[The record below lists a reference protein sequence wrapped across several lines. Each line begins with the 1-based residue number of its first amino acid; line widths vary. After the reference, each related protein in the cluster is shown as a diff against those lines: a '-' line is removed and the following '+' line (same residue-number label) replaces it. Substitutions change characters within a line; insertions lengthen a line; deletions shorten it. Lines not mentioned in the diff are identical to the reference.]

1 MRLNK
6 SIKILINYFLGP
18 LLFIWLAVSIYR
30 QIINQP
36 GLEQSWLHIQT
47 SLTSSKIWLL
57 AGVILLMLGNWSI
70 EAVKWKLSVSAI
82 HPVGFVQSFKAILSG
97 VSFSVTLPNRIGE
110 YAGRLLFLPDGK
122 RLKAVANTV
131 GGSISQLLVTLLSGL
146 AGFAVLK
153 GDLLKGGLFTNGW
166 HQLVFTVIGIVT
178 FVLTVLY
185 FCMAPIGRWVA
196 QKWPNSRHLHLVRPL
211 QTFSVQL
218 LMLLLLLSLLRY
230 GVFVVQYFLLFSLFE
245 VHATATVV
253 WSVLSVVFL
262 TLAIIPNIALVE
274 VGLRGKVSLQLMA
287 LFTANSLGVLL
298 ATVSIW
304 FVNLIVP
311 ALAGSVLI
319 LSIKVFKRKNETI
332 EI

>member
-6 SIKILINYFLGP
+6 SIKIFINYFLGP
-18 LLFIWLAVSIYR
+18 LLFIWLTLSIYR

-36 GLEQSWLHIQT
+36 HLEQSWQHIQA
-47 SLTSSKIWLL
+47 SLISSKIFLL
-57 AGVILLMLGNWSI
+57 AGVVFLMLVNWSI
-70 EAVKWKLSVSAI
+70 EAVKWRLSVSAI
-82 HPVGFVQSFKAILSG
+82 HPVSFMQSFKAILSG

-131 GGSISQLLVTLLSGL
+131 GGSISQLLITLLSGL

-153 GDLLKGGLFTNGW
+153 EDLLEGGLFTQGW
-166 HQLVFTVIGIVT
+166 HQLLMLVVGIAGL
-178 FVLTVLY
+178 VLTVLY
-185 FCMAPIGRWVA
+185 FGMAPISRWA
-196 QKWPNSRHLHLVRPL
+196 ARTWPNSRHLYLVAPL
-211 QTFSVQL
+211 QTFDAPL
-218 LMLLLLLSLLRY
+218 LLLLLLLSLLRY
-230 GVFVVQYFLLFSLFE
+230 AVFVVQYFLLFSLFE
-245 VHATATVV
+245 VHATPVVV

-262 TLAIIPNIALVE
+262 TLAIVPNIALVE

-287 LFTANSLGVLL
+287 LFTTNSLGVLL

-319 LSIKVFKRKNETI
+319 LSVKVFKRKNETI

>member
-1 MRLNK
+1 M
-6 SIKILINYFLGP
+6 
-18 LLFIWLAVSIYR
+18 LA
-30 QIINQP
+30 
-36 GLEQSWLHIQT
+36 
-47 SLTSSKIWLL
+47 
-57 AGVILLMLGNWSI
+57 NWSI
-70 EAVKWKLSVSAI
+70 EAVKWRLSVSAI
-82 HPVGFVQSFKAILSG
+82 HPVSFVQSFKAILSG

-131 GGSISQLLVTLLSGL
+131 GGSISQLLITLLSGL

-153 GDLLKGGLFTNGW
+153 EDLLKGGLFTQGW
-166 HQLVFTVIGIVT
+166 HQLLMMVVGSATL
-178 FVLTVLY
+178 VLTVLY
-185 FCMAPIGRWVA
+185 FGMAPLSRWAA
-196 QKWPNSRHLHLVRPL
+196 QMWPNSRHLYLVDPL
-211 QTFSVQL
+211 QTFDVPL
-218 LMLLLLLSLLRY
+218 LLLLLLLSLLRY
-230 GVFVVQYFLLFSLFE
+230 AVFVVQYFLLFSLFE
-245 VHATATVV
+245 VHATPVVV

-262 TLAIIPNIALVE
+262 TLAIVPNIALVE
-274 VGLRGKVSLQLMA
+274 VGLRGKVSLQLMT

-319 LSIKVFKRKNETI
+319 LSVKVFKRKNETI